1 MTLLWVGLQVTTRP
15 VNSIT
20 FLSFLSQ
27 DSYPKCGQEW
37 DEDDSSDLVN
47 RLGKVLEEIG
57 QLDQRQM
64 AEVLVR
70 AKWAGFARW
79 YMLATLDGMP
89 FSSTYRNNCHIS
101 FTVLVGFR
109 ECVRAADALL
119 LDEKHLAALVRRFGA
134 DLEQLRKLTM
144 PQLRTVG
151 IGLECAGFVDE
162 VYAAEAVQD
171 WSTPAPE
178 STITGAM
185 QPAPFLPPQP
195 PYDLGFSTHDA
206 LTALGDSQPWISSLN
221 LLDDADSSLAD
232 LPLLTNKPSES
243 ASPFTEPNLSS
254 DPNSCVEMTSPVTAH
269 TPGDGTPFRS
279 SPLDSYPSPG
289 ESELPG
295 SETHTMIAPHAP
307 IILPNVDEG
316 ASYYPTPPSYGNEVS
331 NVGEQSIRPESGR
344 LMASQTENMDE
355 LVSTNADDLSV
366 PVALNYRVQNV
377 KRLLFSC
384 DATLNDIRVQRIL
397 HVSANPL
404 IAEGLEQTLWPLLGH
419 WNLSESLDV
428 SALGLPVQWRG
439 IGAAANY
446 LKLLD
451 SDGKPSHLNPIAV
464 RLGQVL
470 LYFNY
475 EDLCR
480 NRNKLTHRTSD
491 KADKTH
497 VLNNIL
503 EEYQDDP
510 LLNKGEQVRR
520 NRVTGYHL
528 RRGKWWWRIA
538 GTVGVGILLLGNTSL
553 VHDMCIKSFTD
564 AQLKAFVTLSLKT
577 QLGSKR
583 IFEATESMVKSLIFG
598 HVTHD
603 PYAFLFN
610 NDCGLLRPEELALVR
625 NEDEQALLTQ
635 LSQTCWEAVD
645 IVENA
650 RRKMMNYLGWESDK

>member
-1 MTLLWVGLQVTTRP
+1 MTLLWVGLQVITRP

-47 RLGKVLEEIG
+47 RLGKILEEIG

-64 AEVLVR
+64 AEVLER

-79 YMLATLDGMP
+79 HMLATLDGMP

-119 LDEKHLAALVRRFGA
+119 LDKKHLAALVRRFGA
-134 DLEQLRKLTM
+134 DLEQLRKLTR
-144 PQLRTVG
+144 PQLRTVA

-162 VYAAEAVQD
+162 VYAAEAVQN
-171 WSTPAPE
+171 WSIPAPE

-195 PYDLGFSTHDA
+195 PYDLSLSTHDA

-221 LLDDADSSLAD
+221 LPDDTDSSLAD

-243 ASPFTEPNLSS
+243 ASSFTEPILDS
-254 DPNSCVEMTSPVTAH
+254 DPNSCFEMTSPVTAH
-269 TPGDGTPFRS
+269 TPGNGAPFRS

-355 LVSTNADDLSV
+355 LVSTNAGDLSV

-384 DATLNDIRVQRIL
+384 DATLNDFRVQRIL

-491 KADKTH
+491 KADKTG

-503 EEYQDDP
+503 EVYQDDP

-577 QLGSKR
+577 QPGSKR
-583 IFEATESMVKSLIFG
+583 VFEATESMVQSLIFG

-610 NDCGLLRPEELALVR
+610 NDGGLLRPEELVLVR

-645 IVENA
+645 IVKNA
-650 RRKMMNYLGWESDK
+650 RRKMVDYLGWESDK